1 MVSLDISTLKKKKK
15 GSIKEFQERKDIILF
30 SHYFSLSLWID
41 SNYRENL
48 IKSFA
53 SCYLIFIPLNTFIH
67 SFVNVFFSRF
77 KKNRIQATLKKTAQY
92 AESNRKIPRMEKKK
106 TGIFLFY
113 QSTIVNFTIENSF
126 RDIDIY
132 IINT

>member
-1 MVSLDISTLKKKKK
+1 MVSLDIPTLKKKKKK

-41 SNYRENL
+41 SNYRKNL

-77 KKNRIQATLKKTAQY
+77 KKNRIQATLKTAQY

-106 TGIFLFY
+106 LGSSY
-113 QSTIVNFTIENSF
+113 S
-126 RDIDIY
+126 
-132 IINT
+132 INQQL